1 MKFVAIS
8 GSLRKA
14 SFNTAL
20 LNAVR
25 ELAPDGMEIQ
35 IEGLSDI
42 PLYDADLQA
51 QGFQRQCSACRPY
64 SRC

>member
-51 QGFQRQCSACRPY
+51 QGLAPG
-64 SRC
+64 